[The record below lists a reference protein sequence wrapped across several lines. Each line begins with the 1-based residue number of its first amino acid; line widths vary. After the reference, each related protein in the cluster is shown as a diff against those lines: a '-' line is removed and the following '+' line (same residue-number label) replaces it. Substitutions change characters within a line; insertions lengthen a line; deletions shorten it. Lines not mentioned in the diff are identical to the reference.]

1 MLSDP
6 GRQARADYRAYTQRF
21 ELSSLDVSVA
31 ARVRF
36 MTVWRVAQGLPIGE
50 AHAQAVRAALWR
62 LTGVPYTGEIA
73 SLPDTMPATT
83 RPAREGKQS

>member
-1 MLSDP
+1 MHSDP
-6 GRQARADYRAYTQRF
+6 GMQARADYRAYAQRF
-21 ELSSLDVSVA
+21 ELSLLDVSVV

-73 SLPDTMPATT
+73 SLPDPIAART
-83 RPAREGKQS
+83 RPAQGGTRP

>member
-1 MLSDP
+1 MHYDP
-6 GRQARADYRAYTQRF
+6 GMQARAAFRTYTQRF
-21 ELSSLDVSVA
+21 ELSPLEVSVA
-31 ARVRF
+31 AKVRF

-73 SLPDTMPATT
+73 SLPGTF
-83 RPAREGKQS
+83 